1 MAVAEALRAWWVRVG
16 PRLWTER
23 HGEKGLVNKEQKEV
37 VAVGEGRKT
46 EQEETEEEEE
56 EEEEEQQQQVV
67 LVLVVEAKRSRSR
80 LRLLASGCAWERKRV
95 DVSVGCSSGLGFRV

>member
-1 MAVAEALRAWWVRVG
+1 VAVAEALRAWWVRVG
-16 PRLWTER
+16 
-23 HGEKGLVNKEQKEV
+23 
-37 VAVGEGRKT
+37 
-46 EQEETEEEEE
+46 EEE